1 MRFKFGGGLQTAPF
15 SLTQVLNWDGRPSV
29 DRSARSETG
38 AQLSLEL
45 ETGAQLSLELETGA
59 QLSLELETGAQPA
72 FRGRAGPPGQPRFFN
87 SPLAGGGRAEMGD
100 VAAEFFFP
108 FRTVPAKS
116 LAKTFDVIPVPAQV
130 LEIPT
135 EMAALIVQ
143 SIAVH

>member
-29 DRSARSETG
+29 DRCARSETG

-45 ETGAQLSLELETGA
+45 ETGAQLRV
-59 QLSLELETGAQPA
+59 ELETGAQPA